1 MIDNLCGVE
10 NGYIVSGCNGKEFN
24 ENLKKL
30 KKQLKANNRRIE
42 AKITVRAIILT
53 EEVK

>member
-1 MIDNLCGVE
+1 MIEELLGVN
-10 NGYIVSGCNGKEFN
+10 NGYIVSGCSGKDFN